1 MKLEVVPR
9 FQINGK
15 KYTYDELSK
24 EKIMEIIQERIDDAM
39 ARLQFERTGKK
50 TYENAFEIGKAV
62 GITVTPSY

>member
-24 EKIMEIIQERIDDAM
+24 EKIMEII
-39 ARLQFERTGKK
+39 
-50 TYENAFEIGKAV
+50 NAVNPPIHYNNQKLDL
-62 GITVTPSY
+62 Y

>member
-39 ARLQFERTGKK
+39 ARLQFERET
-50 TYENAFEIGKAV
+50 A
-62 GITVTPSY
+62 